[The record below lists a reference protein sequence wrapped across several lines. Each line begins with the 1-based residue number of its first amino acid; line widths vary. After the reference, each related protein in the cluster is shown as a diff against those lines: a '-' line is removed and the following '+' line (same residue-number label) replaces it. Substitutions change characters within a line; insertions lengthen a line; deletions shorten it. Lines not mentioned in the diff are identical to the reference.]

1 MPVNPELVKHYN
13 VVLDEFIERVK
24 KDSNIIAAILF
35 GSLVSG
41 NVWEESDIDLI
52 LISKDASKP
61 FTDYWLVDGDIMIQV
76 YIESR
81 QYFRQ
86 TVERALDSSHMFHLL
101 STCNLL
107 FSKDESL
114 TRYIQN
120 EVTFGER
127 DRQLQ
132 LMRLAMYLD
141 GEFSKVRKS
150 LQVYNDHIM
159 AYRFLLNAIDS
170 IARLELIFNNQI
182 PGREFLQQALEI
194 NPKLFKRVYLDILI
208 NGVTRESV
216 EEVNHILVEYTKER
230 TLELYRPLLDF
241 LIDEGGHCGVSRI
254 DAHFTKKLGIPQG
267 NTLIG
272 VCEWLANEGVIQ
284 RMPKPV
290 HMTSRSREPEMEA
303 AYYFSEDEL
312 L

>member
-1 MPVNPELVKHYN
+1 MTIDEKLVAHYN
-13 VVLDEFIERVK
+13 MVLDEFLERVE

-35 GSLVSG
+35 GSLVNG

-52 LISKDASKP
+52 LISKDATKP
-61 FTDYWLVDGDIMIQV
+61 FSDYWLVDGNILIQV

-81 QYFRQ
+81 QFFRQ
-86 TVERALDSSHMFHLL
+86 SVERALDSSLMSHLL
-101 STCNLL
+101 STSRIL

-120 EVTFGER
+120 AVSIGQR
-127 DRQLQ
+127 DKQLQ

-141 GEFSKVRKS
+141 GEFVKVRKS
-150 LQVYNDHIM
+150 LQIYNDHIM

-170 IARLELIFNNQI
+170 IARLEIIFNDQI
-182 PGREFLQQALEI
+182 PGREYLQQALQI
-194 NPKLFKRVYLDILI
+194 NPELFKKVYTDILDE
-208 NGVTRESV
+208 GVTRESV
-216 EEVNHILVEYTKER
+216 EMVNQILVDYTKEK
-230 TLELYRPLLDF
+230 TLDFFRPILDF
-241 LIDEGGHCGVSRI
+241 LIDEGGHCGISRI
-254 DAHFTKKLGIPQG
+254 DAYFNKKLGMPQG

-290 HMTSRSREPEMEA
+290 HLTSRSREPEMEA

>member
-1 MPVNPELVKHYN
+1 
-13 VVLDEFIERVK
+13 
-24 KDSNIIAAILF
+24 
-35 GSLVSG
+35 
-41 NVWEESDIDLI
+41 
-52 LISKDASKP
+52 
-61 FTDYWLVDGDIMIQV
+61 
-76 YIESR
+76 
-81 QYFRQ
+81 
-86 TVERALDSSHMFHLL
+86 MFHLL
-101 STCNLL
+101 STCKLL

-194 NPKLFKRVYLDILI
+194 NPKLFKRVYLDIII

-241 LIDEGGHCGVSRI
+241 LMEEGGHCGVSRI

-272 VCEWLANEGVIQ
+272 VCEWLANEGIIQ